1 MGDPRRRRKLYEAP
15 KKLWDKTRI
24 EEEGKLIEEYGL
36 KNSRELW
43 RMQTILRKIRRE
55 ARRILSR
62 KGTHLKEREK
72 DLLARVK
79 RFLIRKEDVTLDDV
93 LALDTRDILERR
105 LQTIVLKK
113 NFAKTPKQARQF
125 IVHGH
130 MAIGTQ
136 RLSVPSYLVKFNEE
150 DLVNWAGKPIASE
163 APNKAIEATKEE
175 KPTQAVN

>member
-15 KKLWDKTRI
+15 KKMWDKTRI
-24 EEEGKLIEEYGL
+24 EEEGKLVKEYGL
-36 KNSRELW
+36 KSSSELW

-62 KGTHLKEREK
+62 KGTHLKEREH

-79 RFLIRKEDVTLDDV
+79 RFLISKEDVTLDDV

-113 NFAKTPKQARQF
+113 HFAKTPKQARQF

-130 MAIGTQ
+130 VAVGSQ
-136 RLSVPSYLVKFNEE
+136 RLSIPSYLVKFNEE
-150 DLVNWAGKPIASE
+150 DAVNWSGEPVAFEAAKPVEPA
-163 APNKAIEATKEE
+163 KEE
-175 KPTQAVN
+175 KPAEAVN